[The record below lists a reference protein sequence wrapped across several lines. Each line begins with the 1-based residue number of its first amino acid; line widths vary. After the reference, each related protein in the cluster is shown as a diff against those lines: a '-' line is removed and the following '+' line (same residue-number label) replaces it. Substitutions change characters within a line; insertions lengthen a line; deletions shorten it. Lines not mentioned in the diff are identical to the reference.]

1 MVNTPTQREPLDAVS
16 PLGSL
21 KLHDGDADWGL
32 IRRIRMNSRPRSER
46 HSKPQRASGSG
57 RTPEATVP
65 SCTKA
70 DDVFSPCRPRNL

>member
-1 MVNTPTQREPLDAVS
+1 MVNTLTQREPLGAVV

-32 IRRIRMNSRPRSER
+32 VHRIRMNSRPRSK
-46 HSKPQRASGSG
+46 HHPTSQRASGSG

-65 SCTKA
+65 S
-70 DDVFSPCRPRNL
+70 